1 MILATGINL
10 NLQLLN
16 SSISSI
22 TVNITKGIDIIIRG
36 LLHLTRRMIKT
47 MNNYIDINILSR
59 IDTMTNSL
67 LVTIKLQFIY
77 I

>member
-1 MILATGINL
+1 MILAAGINL

-59 IDTMTNSL
+59 IDTMTNL
-67 LVTIKLQFIY
+67 LSVTIKTSI
-77 I
+77 

>member
-1 MILATGINL
+1 MILAIGINL

-67 LVTIKLQFIY
+67 LVTIKTSI
-77 I
+77 

>member
-67 LVTIKLQFIY
+67 LVTIKLQFRY

>member
-67 LVTIKLQFIY
+67 SVTIKTSI
-77 I
+77 

>member
-59 IDTMTNSL
+59 IDTMTNL
-67 LVTIKLQFIY
+67 LSVTIKTSI
-77 I
+77 

>member
-22 TVNITKGIDIIIRG
+22 TVNITKGIDIIIRS
-36 LLHLTRRMIKT
+36 LL
-47 MNNYIDINILSR
+47 NS
-59 IDTMTNSL
+59 TNSL
-67 LVTIKLQFIY
+67 SVTIKTSI
-77 I
+77 

>member
-67 LVTIKLQFIY
+67 LVTIKTSI
-77 I
+77 

>member
-22 TVNITKGIDIIIRG
+22 NLNITKGIDIIIRG

-67 LVTIKLQFIY
+67 SVTIKTSI
-77 I
+77 

>member
-22 TVNITKGIDIIIRG
+22 NLNITKGIDIIIRG
-36 LLHLTRRMIKT
+36 LLHLTRIMIKT
-47 MNNYIDINILSR
+47 INNYIDINILSR
-59 IDTMTNSL
+59 IDTMTNL
-67 LVTIKLQFIY
+67 LSVTIKTSI
-77 I
+77 